1 MDQLQELL
9 REIEALSFKEK
20 MQLTTRLLETYLKE
34 LPEQT
39 GTDAD
44 PWNDGLDRALDQF
57 KRSIEKGAASSDKI
71 AEGFSNLD
79 DLTGGLFKGT
89 LTVVGGRP
97 ATGKTTFLLNLARR
111 LMQNGASIGFVSLG
125 QNLERLARGM
135 LQLYSGGPAHRS
147 KIIKST
153 ANKLEALE
161 NSWSLLKAQPFY
173 PFYLDD
179 IYTDIGK
186 VLEVCRSAVTD
197 RGAQVIMIDYLQLIG
212 TSNDPTLRRDVQ
224 SRVVIKELKRFARQ
238 YEVAVVVT
246 SSLSRE
252 ADLRAGAKEPLMS
265 DLVGSDMIEELADDV
280 LLIYRPYYY
289 GIIEDTDGRDTRNF
303 TSLIVAKNKAGQ
315 SRDVHFR
322 FNSKNLEW
330 VPLK

>member
-1 MDQLQELL
+1 MDHLQEILQ
-9 REIEALSFKEK
+9 EIEELTFKER

-34 LPEQT
+34 LPEHAA
-39 GTDAD
+39 TDVD
-44 PWNDGLDRALDQF
+44 PWEAGLDQTLDLF
-57 KRSIEKGAASSDKI
+57 KRSLEEGRIPSRRI

-79 DLTGGLFKGT
+79 QVTGGLEKGT

-111 LMQNGASIGFVSLG
+111 VLQDGCGVGFVSLG
-125 QNLERLARGM
+125 QGVDQLARSM
-135 LQLYSGGPAHRS
+135 LQLYSGVSPDRAGDF
-147 KIIKST
+147 KST
-153 ANKLEALE
+153 ATRLEALE
-161 NSWSLLKAQPFY
+161 NGWSLLKAQPFY
-173 PFYLDD
+173 PAYLED
-179 IYTDIGK
+179 IYTDIGR

-197 RGAQVIMIDYLQLIG
+197 RGVQVIMIDYLQLIG

-238 YEVAVVVT
+238 YGVAVVLA
-246 SSLSRE
+246 SSLGRD

-265 DLVGSDMIEELADDV
+265 DLVGSEIIEELADDV

-289 GIIEDTDGRDTRNF
+289 GIIEDAHGRDTRNL
-303 TSLIVAKNKAGQ
+303 TTLIVAKNKAGQ
-315 SRDVHFR
+315 GREVYFR
-322 FNSKNLEW
+322 FNPENLEW